1 MQSIDK
7 EPLLDKKD
15 VIFIKRTPIEIEK
28 KVCQDYQTGNYSSR
42 ELGIKY
48 SLSKTCILKILER
61 YNIPKVNRR
70 LVNNNLD
77 VHYFDNI
84 DTEEKAYLLGFIFAD
99 GSISND
105 EFFLDINEKDIEM
118 LLRIREEI
126 HSNCKITTRKKG
138 NSMMSRIAIKN
149 KVFCSSLSQYGII
162 ENKTK
167 MTSHLPVE
175 KIPTI
180 FYKDFLR
187 GLIDGDGWVIKTKQ
201 NLYKIG
207 YVTQYYSTALD
218 FVEMLNSLLEEK
230 WKNKILTPKDRYAIV
245 NIQKQSIVKQV
256 ALVLYKGNK
265 ICLSR
270 KFQMAQ
276 EIFDSNCR

>member
-1 MQSIDK
+1 MIK
-7 EPLLDKKD
+7 
-15 VIFIKRTPIEIEK
+15 IKRTPIEIEQK
-28 KVCQDYQTGNYSSR
+28 ICADYQTGNYSSR

-48 SLSKTCILKILER
+48 NLSKTCVLKILER
-61 YNIPKVNRR
+61 YNIPKKNRR

-77 VHYFDNI
+77 TDYFKVI
-84 DTEEKAYLLGFIFAD
+84 DTEEKAYFLGFIFAD
-99 GSISND
+99 GCVSND
-105 EFFLDINEKDIEM
+105 EFFLDINEKDIEI
-118 LLRIREEI
+118 LLAFREQI
-126 HSNCKITTRKKG
+126 HSNCKISTRKRS

-149 KVFCSSLSQYGII
+149 KEFCSHLAQYGII
-162 ENKTK
+162 DNKTK
-167 MTSHLPVE
+167 RTNHLP
-175 KIPTI
+175 KNSIPTV

-187 GLIDGDGWVIKTKQ
+187 GLIDGDGWVVKTKE

-207 YVTQYYSTALD
+207 FVTQYYSTASD

-230 WKNKILTPKDRYAIV
+230 WENKILTPNNKYAVV

-270 KFQMAQ
+270 KFKVAQ
-276 EIFDSNCR
+276 EIFDSNR

>member
-7 EPLLDKKD
+7 EPLLDKKE

-84 DTEEKAYLLGFIFAD
+84 DTEEKAYFLGFIFAD

-105 EFFLDINEKDIEM
+105 EFFLDINEKDIEI

-175 KIPTI
+175 KIPKI

>member
-1 MQSIDK
+1 MITNVELTKSEQKKIIINNAIK
-7 EPLLDKKD
+7 EYLNTPLLDRSVKSISAK
-15 VIFIKRTPIEIEK
+15 
-28 KVCQDYQTGNYSSR
+28 Y
-42 ELGIKY
+42 GINQKT
-48 SLSKTCILKILER
+48 LSKYLKLQGIDIK
-61 YNIPKVNRR
+61 NNRNASDFNYR
-70 LVNNNLD
+70 
-77 VHYFDNI
+77 FFQQI
-84 DTEEKAYLLGFIFAD
+84 DTEEKAYFLGFIFAD

-105 EFFLDINEKDIEM
+105 EFFLDINEKDIEI

>member
-7 EPLLDKKD
+7 EPLLDKKE
-15 VIFIKRTPIEIEK
+15 VIFIKRTSIEIEK

-84 DTEEKAYLLGFIFAD
+84 DTEEKAYFLGFIFAD

-149 KVFCSSLSQYGII
+149 KVFCSSFSQYGII

-167 MTSHLPVE
+167 MTSHLPIE

-180 FYKDFLR
+180 FYKDFFTYP
-187 GLIDGDGWVIKTKQ
+187 WQ
-201 NLYKIG
+201 
-207 YVTQYYSTALD
+207 
-218 FVEMLNSLLEEK
+218 
-230 WKNKILTPKDRYAIV
+230 
-245 NIQKQSIVKQV
+245 
-256 ALVLYKGNK
+256 
-265 ICLSR
+265 
-270 KFQMAQ
+270 
-276 EIFDSNCR
+276 

>member
-7 EPLLDKKD
+7 EPLLDKKE
-15 VIFIKRTPIEIEK
+15 VIFIKRTSIEIEK

-84 DTEEKAYLLGFIFAD
+84 DTEEKAYFLGFIFAD

-175 KIPTI
+175 KIPKI

>member
-1 MQSIDK
+1 M
-7 EPLLDKKD
+7 
-15 VIFIKRTPIEIEK
+15 IFIKRTSIEIEK

-84 DTEEKAYLLGFIFAD
+84 DTEEKAYFLGFIFAD

-105 EFFLDINEKDIEM
+105 EFFLDINEKDIEI

-175 KIPTI
+175 KIPKI

>member
-7 EPLLDKKD
+7 EPLLDKKE
-15 VIFIKRTPIEIEK
+15 VIFIKRTSIEIEK

-84 DTEEKAYLLGFIFAD
+84 DTEEKAYFLGFIFAD

>member
-7 EPLLDKKD
+7 EPLLDKKE
-15 VIFIKRTPIEIEK
+15 VIFIKRTSIEIEK

-77 VHYFDNI
+77 VHYFDDI
-84 DTEEKAYLLGFIFAD
+84 DTEEKAYFLGFIFAD

>member
-15 VIFIKRTPIEIEK
+15 EIFIKRTPIEIEK

>member
-7 EPLLDKKD
+7 EPLLDKKE
-15 VIFIKRTPIEIEK
+15 VIFIKRTSIEIEK

-61 YNIPKVNRR
+61 YNIPKVNRH

-84 DTEEKAYLLGFIFAD
+84 DTEEKAYFLGFIFAD

>member
-7 EPLLDKKD
+7 EPLLDKKE
-15 VIFIKRTPIEIEK
+15 VIFIKRTSIEIEK

-61 YNIPKVNRR
+61 YNIPKINRR

-84 DTEEKAYLLGFIFAD
+84 DTEEKAYFLGFIFAD

-105 EFFLDINEKDIEM
+105 EFFLDINEKDIEI

>member
-1 MQSIDK
+1 M
-7 EPLLDKKD
+7 
-15 VIFIKRTPIEIEK
+15 IFIKRTSIEIEK

-77 VHYFDNI
+77 VYYFDNI
-84 DTEEKAYLLGFIFAD
+84 DTEEKAYFLGFIFAD

-175 KIPTI
+175 KIPKI

>member
-7 EPLLDKKD
+7 EPLLDKKE
-15 VIFIKRTPIEIEK
+15 VIFIKRTSIEIEK

-84 DTEEKAYLLGFIFAD
+84 DTEEKAYFLGFIFAD

-149 KVFCSSLSQYGII
+149 KVFCSSFSQYGII

-175 KIPTI
+175 KIPKI

>member
-7 EPLLDKKD
+7 EPLLDKKE
-15 VIFIKRTPIEIEK
+15 VIFIKRTSIEIEK

-61 YNIPKVNRR
+61 YNIPKINRR

-77 VHYFDNI
+77 IHYFDNI
-84 DTEEKAYLLGFIFAD
+84 DTEEKAYFLGFIFAD

-105 EFFLDINEKDIEM
+105 EFFLDINEKDIEI